1 MPKENPYKKLA
12 SLSPRQKEVLQLLCQ
27 GKQYK
32 EIAEAL
38 FIEESTVKAHMA
50 GVYKKLGLIE
60 LKRDERIFQ
69 IKSIYCPMLQEGEK
83 PETFEELHEDIVD
96 ESEPEEIDEEPETNE
111 IDDESEPEELTPEMD
126 EMISSDEKAI
136 IKFEGEKIS
145 MPTKYH
151 IEKEKKSGI
160 GKFFRKLFVLIIL
173 VVIAGGGFFV
183 WQNFFGGPEVL
194 PSGMIQK
201 EYYDVG
207 EWVKQGDVWMRIK
220 DYDIDNIGL
229 IEIDIEIWNK
239 SPNSL
244 LFSYNPGISFKM
256 TDNTGH
262 RYKLSGPYDKS
273 SMDNEI
279 IDAQDV
285 RKINFSATA
294 STVAFYD
301 KAVFSADVTDLYLTM
316 DEFAVFKNVK
326 FIIPIR

>member
-173 VVIAGGGFFV
+173 VVIVGGGLFV
-183 WQNFFGGPEVL
+183 WQNFFGGPEVI
-194 PSGMIQK
+194 PSEMIQK

-207 EWVKQGDVWMRIK
+207 EWVKLGDVWLRIK
-220 DYDIDNIGL
+220 DYDIDNMGL

-239 SPNSL
+239 SPNKL
-244 LFSYNPGISFKM
+244 LFSYNPGISFRM

-262 RYKLSGPYDKS
+262 RYKLSGPYDIS
-273 SMDNEI
+273 AMDNEV

-285 RKINFSATA
+285 RKINFKATA

-301 KAVFSADVTDLYLTM
+301 EAVFSADVTDLYLAM
-316 DEFAVFKNVK
+316 SEFAVFKNVK